1 VYQRLRK
8 RGKIE
13 SITKEKQ
20 TVFPLYIPK
29 GKEKEFELYKKVV
42 RELGLTVN
50 ARIWSMVQSDMETVI
65 AVIES
70 IMKKEKK
77 KENEQ

>member
-1 VYQRLRK
+1 MT
-8 RGKIE
+8 E
-13 SITKEKQ
+13 KEKQ
-20 TVFPLYIPK
+20 DRFLLYIPK

-42 RELGLTVN
+42 RKLGLTVN
-50 ARIWSMVQSDMETVI
+50 ERVFSMIQSDMETVMI
-65 AVIES
+65 VIES

>member
-1 VYQRLRK
+1 MQKQV
-8 RGKIE
+8 
-13 SITKEKQ
+13 SMMTEKKKGEK
-20 TVFPLYIPK
+20 FLLYVPK

-50 ARIWSMVQSDMETVI
+50 ERIWSMIDSDMQTVI
-65 AVIES
+65 TVIES

>member
-1 VYQRLRK
+1 MTQKRK
-8 RGKIE
+8 GDK
-13 SITKEKQ
+13 
-20 TVFPLYIPK
+20 FLLYIPK

-50 ARIWSMVQSDMETVI
+50 ERIWSMIDSDMQTVI
-65 AVIES
+65 TVIES